1 MKKKPVTMKNQSGVF
16 FCLRVVLMMGIL
28 LLAISVGK
36 SQNTTNLPDS
46 QRPGDANN
54 GKIQVVTNT
63 PTVTSAQNN
72 QAVNSNSNTFSTPD
86 KLGEHAPNVNDP
98 DFRNKMEEWAKN
110 YPEEFNA
117 WMIKSNES
125 NPGLKTSDYP
135 AYNQPP
141 ANIHQKI
148 AEHAPEMGDPNYEAK
163 KQEWMKNYPEEY
175 KECMSKASSN
185 NGQNIKTSQKTNQP
199 SANVQQKVAEH
210 APDINDPDYDAKKL
224 EWMKNY
230 PEEYN
235 ALIEKSAN
243 TNTGLNT
250 GTNNSIQKTPELIL
264 DNNTDARTTE
274 QIENNKIQNS
284 KAGSEANGTTRVEKK
299 PHIKVAEHA
308 PYFDD
313 PDYTAKKAEWVKNY
327 PEEYEQVLNSEN
339 GQQNK

>member
-1 MKKKPVTMKNQSGVF
+1 MKKMKKIIISLKSPAITLIAKRLVLVIGIIVFTVSIGNSQVDKTYVSKDPSKEKPAGNIQPVNNAPV
-16 FCLRVVLMMGIL
+16 
-28 LLAISVGK
+28 
-36 SQNTTNLPDS
+36 QNPKADLIYENM
-46 QRPGDANN
+46 
-54 GKIQVVTNT
+54 
-63 PTVTSAQNN
+63 
-72 QAVNSNSNTFSTPD
+72 
-86 KLGEHAPNVNDP
+86 GEHAPSVNDP

-135 AYNQPP
+135 AYNQTS